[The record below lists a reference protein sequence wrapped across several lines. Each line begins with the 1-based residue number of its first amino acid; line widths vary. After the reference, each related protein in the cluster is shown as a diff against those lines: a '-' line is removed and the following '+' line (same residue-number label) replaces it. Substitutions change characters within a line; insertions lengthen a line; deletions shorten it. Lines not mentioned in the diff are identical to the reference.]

1 MYIYL
6 IFHTCSDKAYL
17 WLSTQ
22 PTTVYVSQF
31 RQIVNIKNNT
41 ILFNFVKI
49 DKRCVIWFH
58 DNVRNQENLCWIAKI
73 YLRVIF
79 FYGIEALGN
88 FIVTQSFLP
97 DRKALVFPAEEVVRY
112 LSLQWISH
120 ATQHGITIPT
130 QIFKKYIIFT

>member
-49 DKRCVIWFH
+49 DKRCVI
-58 DNVRNQENLCWIAKI
+58 
-73 YLRVIF
+73 
-79 FYGIEALGN
+79 
-88 FIVTQSFLP
+88 
-97 DRKALVFPAEEVVRY
+97 
-112 LSLQWISH
+112 
-120 ATQHGITIPT
+120 
-130 QIFKKYIIFT
+130 